1 MYNKEMNISKII
13 NELQF
18 IDQNQLLT
26 MLSII
31 PLSYISAK
39 FISNNLKNYKIY
51 KESIN
56 PVNIPLFPP
65 PNISNNIEL
74 DITNIQNQDYYKYI
88 YFFIQT
94 LQNKLSPKEL
104 TLLYN
109 NLKTLQIIPFEEYAK
124 KHKIDYTIVAS
135 YIIDNNTIVLNNNFT
150 QTIFHEL
157 LHCSS
162 SYYDKINNIRYSG
175 FMQSINN
182 KVAGKGLTEG
192 YTQKLTEDFFKK
204 EGYLINSYNYE
215 KNAAKNTE
223 KIIGKDKMQEF
234 YFTANLEGLI
244 KELSTY
250 TTEEEIYKFINDL
263 DFIVYYLE
271 LEKPPIYA
279 INIIINKIK
288 NINHFLID
296 TYLNKLTKGNKLDK
310 IQIEYDIYEF
320 LRLIP
325 NGIIINNQTYNIEN
339 SNYYQKKIIKKLI
352 P

>member
-1 MYNKEMNISKII
+1 MYNKEMNISKRIK
-13 NELQF
+13 ELQF

-109 NLKTLQIIPFEEYAK
+109 NLKTLHISPFEEYAK